1 MAFFPED
8 LKYSHHHIWVK
19 PDGNVAVVGI
29 TEDLHDQF
37 KDVQSLD
44 LPMEADELELDTEC
58 MTFHLKTGLYDIMSP
73 LTGRIVE
80 TNKQLVLNPSGIFIA
95 PYTDGW
101 LFKMEYDEPEELEL
115 LMSSEEY
122 SAMTD

>member
-1 MAFFPED
+1 MVFSPED
-8 LKYSHHHIWVK
+8 FKYSHHHLWVK
-19 PDGNVAVVGI
+19 PDGRVAVVGI
-29 TEDLHDQF
+29 TEDLHDQL
-37 KDVQSLD
+37 KDVQSVD
-44 LPMEADELELDTEC
+44 LPMEADELEPDTEC

-73 LTGRIVE
+73 LTGRIVS
-80 TNKQLVLNPSGIFIA
+80 TNKRLILNPSKMLIA

-122 SAMTD
+122 SAMTA